1 VKRPGAVPLTAA
13 LALAGTLLGL
23 LGGCSS
29 TGSLAP
35 TSGDEG
41 FVGGTGAVT
50 IIPAD
55 QRGEPIALAGA
66 LVGGGDYDVAAHR
79 GTVFLLN
86 VWGSWCA
93 PCRREAPELARAW
106 GDVPH
111 DTVQFLGINTR
122 DDADAAAV
130 AFEQRFDVTYPSL
143 RDPDGRL
150 QLTFRTSLPP
160 RAIPSTLILDKQG
173 RVAARVL
180 GAGTE
185 RTFTQLVEQ
194 IRAEV

>member
-1 VKRPGAVPLTAA
+1 VKRPGAVLAA
-13 LALAGTLLGL
+13 AGALLGFL
-23 LGGCSS
+23 TGCSS

-50 IIPAD
+50 IIPAA
-55 QRGEPIALAGA
+55 QRGEPIQLAGA

-93 PCRREAPELARAW
+93 PCRREAPELVRAW
-106 GDVPH
+106 QDVPH

-122 DDADAAAV
+122 DDADTAAV

-143 RDPDGRL
+143 RDPDGGL
-150 QLTFRTSLPP
+150 QLAFRASLPP